1 MFNCHTHTIHSHDGK
16 NTVVEMVESGILKG
30 LKGITFTDHVD
41 LLLFEERDI
50 YNQILLLKEDVFK
63 AKQIYK
69 DKFKVLFGMEL
80 GEELYEPKLAQ
91 KMRDIGGFDCILASL
106 HFYKPLKSEYDL
118 AYADI
123 PLWSNEKI
131 KDVMLGYFSIIKEM
145 ATSTDF
151 DVLAHITYPLRYIN
165 AIYKKNFD
173 YKVFEN
179 LIVEILSAL
188 VKREKSL
195 ELNTSNAVKQ
205 NFYMPDEYILKTY
218 NDLGGRLITIGSDSH
233 NISNVDN
240 GLILGK
246 ELLKKCGFKEYY
258 YYEERKPFIAEKL

>member
-16 NTVVEMVESGILKG
+16 NTVIEMVESGIQKG
-30 LKGITFTDHVD
+30 LTGITFTDHVD

-50 YNQILLLKEDVFK
+50 YNQILLLMEDVFK

-80 GEELYEPKLAQ
+80 GEELYEPELAK

-106 HFYKPLKSEYDL
+106 HFYKPLHSEYDL

-131 KDVMLGYFSIIKEM
+131 KDVMHGYLSIIKDT
-145 ATSTDF
+145 AVSTDF
-151 DVLAHITYPLRYIN
+151 DVLAHLTYPLRYIN

-173 YKVFEN
+173 YKIFED
-179 LIVEILSAL
+179 LIVEILSTLIRRKKA
-188 VKREKSL
+188 L

-205 NFYMPDEYILKTY
+205 DFYMPDEYILKLY
-218 NDLGGRLITIGSDSH
+218 KNLGGELVTIGSDAH

-240 GLILGK
+240 GLELGK
-246 ELLKKCGFKEYY
+246 KMLKKCGFDKYY
-258 YYEERKPFIAEKL
+258 YYENRKPCIAEKL